1 MIEFL
6 FILMGLVLG
15 GLVAWFWASSQAR
28 AQVAAA
34 EALKD
39 ELYRQIGQ
47 KDKDISELASALQYE
62 RRARTEAQTR
72 LEEAD
77 KNLQEQKKLLEEATN
92 KLTDTFKAL
101 SSDALKSN
109 NQSFLEL
116 AKQSLEAIVNETKG
130 EVGKRQEAID
140 ALIRPIQ
147 ETLKRY
153 EEQIKAMEEKR
164 QKAYGS
170 LEEQLKSLS
179 TTEQQLQRETG
190 NLVTA
195 LRTPQVR
202 GRWGEI
208 TLHRV
213 VELAGMSEHCDY
225 VEQKSIDSESGRLRP
240 DMVVHLPAGR
250 EIVVDAKVS
259 LDAYLDALSASSE
272 EKRSELLTRHAQ
284 QLRTHMNQ
292 LAAKSYW
299 EQFPKAPE
307 LVVMFIPG
315 ESFFAA
321 AVDCDRSLIEDGMA
335 KKVVL
340 ATPTTL
346 IVLLQTAA
354 YGWRQEAIAENAK
367 AISDLGKHLYD
378 RLKTLAEHFAGI
390 GKSLEKAIT
399 AYNRAV
405 GTMESRVFPSA
416 RRFRELG
423 AATGEEIPVI
433 EAIDQAPRAL
443 SAPDIEEY
451 AAEMNRQPVE
461 SSSIR
466 SVGYDPRTM
475 TLEVEFDSGG
485 IYQYSEVPESVY
497 TGLIGATSKGSYFNE
512 HIKDRYPCRELP

>member
-1 MIEFL
+1 MTEIL
-6 FILMGLVLG
+6 FILIGLVVG
-15 GLVAWFWASSQAR
+15 GLAAWFLASSGTRELEGRAR
-28 AQVAAA
+28 AA
-34 EALKD
+34 EALRD

-47 KDKDISELASALQYE
+47 KDKDISELGSTLQDE
-62 RRARTEAQTR
+62 RQSKTEAQTR

-92 KLTDTFKAL
+92 RLTDTFKAL

-140 ALIRPIQ
+140 ALIKPIQ

-153 EEQIKAMEEKR
+153 EEQITAMEEKR

-213 VELAGMSEHCDY
+213 VELAGMSDHCDY
-225 VEQKSIDSESGRLRP
+225 VEQKSIDSEVGRLRP

-272 EKRSELLTRHAQ
+272 EKRSELLVRHA
-284 QLRTHMNQ
+284 
-292 LAAKSYW
+292 
-299 EQFPKAPE
+299 
-307 LVVMFIPG
+307 
-315 ESFFAA
+315 
-321 AVDCDRSLIEDGMA
+321 
-335 KKVVL
+335 
-340 ATPTTL
+340 
-346 IVLLQTAA
+346 
-354 YGWRQEAIAENAK
+354 
-367 AISDLGKHLYD
+367 
-378 RLKTLAEHFAGI
+378 
-390 GKSLEKAIT
+390 
-399 AYNRAV
+399 
-405 GTMESRVFPSA
+405 
-416 RRFRELG
+416 
-423 AATGEEIPVI
+423 
-433 EAIDQAPRAL
+433 
-443 SAPDIEEY
+443 
-451 AAEMNRQPVE
+451 
-461 SSSIR
+461 
-466 SVGYDPRTM
+466 
-475 TLEVEFDSGG
+475 
-485 IYQYSEVPESVY
+485 
-497 TGLIGATSKGSYFNE
+497 
-512 HIKDRYPCRELP
+512 